1 MKKAL
6 LFTIAV
12 IMIASC
18 QFRPRGGSERH
29 RKRHDTHQS
38 TSISHNSGK
47 PMKIKME
54 RESGVLVVPVMV
66 NDVPMKFVFDT
77 GASNIT
83 ISQTEAQFLAKQ
95 GKLTQEDVI
104 GTERYQIADG
114 SISEGTVIRLREVRI
129 GDRTIN
135 NVEASV
141 IESQNAPLL
150 LGQTALSK
158 FGKVSLDYKNG
169 YIIFE

>member
-1 MKKAL
+1 MRKAL

-18 QFRPRGGSERH
+18 QFRPRGGSERQ

-38 TSISHNSGK
+38 TSVSHGK

-54 RESGVLVVPVMV
+54 HVGGVIVVPVTV

-95 GKLTQEDVI
+95 GKLTKDDVI
-104 GTERYQIADG
+104 GTERFQIADG
-114 SISEGTVIRLREVRI
+114 SISEGMVIRLREVKI
-129 GDRTIN
+129 GNRTIN
-135 NVEASV
+135 NVEAAV
-141 IESQNAPLL
+141 IESQDSPLL

>member
-12 IMIASC
+12 IMISSC
-18 QFRPRGGSERH
+18 QFRPRGGSERQ
-29 RKRHDTHQS
+29 RKHHDTHQS
-38 TSISHNSGK
+38 TSTSHHSGK
-47 PMKIKME
+47 PMRIKME
-54 RESGVLVVPVMV
+54 RESGVLVVPVTV
-66 NDVPMKFVFDT
+66 NGVPMKFVFDT

-95 GKLTQEDVI
+95 GKLTKEDVI

-129 GDRTIN
+129 GNRTIN

-150 LGQTALSK
+150 LGQTALSQ